1 MLADATGSFLSAVSE
16 QLAALSGKPAD
27 GFMADAAN
35 ELRAERGMPVI
46 ETSHHL
52 VFTGNP
58 GTELTT
64 LTTDDIAPVEA

>member
-1 MLADATGSFLSAVSE
+1 
-16 QLAALSGKPAD
+16 
-27 GFMADAAN
+27 MADAAD
-35 ELRAERGMPVI
+35 ELRVERGMPVG

-64 LTTDDIAPVEA
+64 LTTDDIAPVDA